1 MRCSICLSDYLR
13 IYKIIIRKKE
23 FQEVIH
29 NGGRSMSLFRFGKK
43 KEENVSDC
51 RAEVI
56 DGTCS
61 IKVLGTGCVSCHT
74 LLENVKT
81 AVLALGISE
90 EVEYITD
97 LKKIIDYGVMEM
109 PALIINQKVVS
120 SGKVLKADDVK
131 KLLQNLEF

>member
-1 MRCSICLSDYLR
+1 
-13 IYKIIIRKKE
+13 
-23 FQEVIH
+23 
-29 NGGRSMSLFRFGKK
+29 MSLFRFGKK
-43 KEENVSDC
+43 KEENVGDC
-51 RAEVI
+51 RSEVI
-56 DGTCS
+56 DGICS

-90 EVEYITD
+90 EVEYVTD
-97 LKKIIDYGVMEM
+97 LKKIMDYGVMEM

-120 SGKVLKADDVK
+120 SGKVLKAEDVK